1 MLQEISTVVFL
12 SILLYYFMNDT
23 SYEILASF
31 RHAEARQVL
40 KSVNVRMPSK
50 LSFYKLPILKID
62 KQFVN
67 RLGRFNKRYSCLWH
81 VNTSNLL
88 KHKP

>member
-12 SILLYYFMNDT
+12 SILLYYFMNT

-50 LSFYKLPILKID
+50 LSFYKLPIFKID

-67 RLGRFNKRYSCLWH
+67 RLGRFNKRYSCLGH